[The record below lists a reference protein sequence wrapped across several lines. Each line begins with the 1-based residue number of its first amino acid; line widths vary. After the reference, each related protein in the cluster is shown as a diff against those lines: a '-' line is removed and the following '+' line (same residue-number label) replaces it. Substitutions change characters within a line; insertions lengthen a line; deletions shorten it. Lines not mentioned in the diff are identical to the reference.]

1 MRNVAVHTPIVLP
14 VVLAGL
20 AGLMGCARAGVAPPP
35 GPLPLHEELRA
46 QMAPHDA
53 MPWSRGRPLT
63 WADFLG
69 APRTEGQEGAR
80 TAYGLFY
87 AVRCVGKEFDYRVVA
102 AFLPKQ
108 SWVKP
113 GVVGD
118 PAESRRVLG
127 HEQTHFDL
135 TEVHARRMREAF
147 ALLPSACAR
156 TESELDLMA
165 EQFVR
170 DEDAAQRKYDAET
183 DHGLTL
189 TEQTRWDENVAQ
201 RLALLR
207 RHMQ

>member
-1 MRNVAVHTPIVLP
+1 MTVL
-14 VVLAGL
+14 LAGL
-20 AGLMGCARAGVAPPP
+20 AGCVRTIETPVAAPS
-35 GPLPLHEELRA
+35 LSEAIRA

-53 MPWSRGRPLT
+53 VAWSRNRLLGWT
-63 WADFLG
+63 DFL
-69 APRTEGQEGAR
+69 ASPRIEGQEGAR

-87 AVRCVGKEFDYRVVA
+87 AVRCAGKEFDYRVVA

-113 GVVGD
+113 GVVRD

-135 TEVHARRMREAF
+135 TEVYARGMRQAYS
-147 ALLPSACAR
+147 ALPKACAMA
-156 TESELDLMA
+156 ESDLARVA

-170 DEDAAQRKYDAET
+170 DESAAQRKYDAET

-189 TEQTRWDENVAQ
+189 AEQVRWDEDVAA
-201 RLALLR
+201 RLASLR
-207 RHMQ
+207 RYMQ